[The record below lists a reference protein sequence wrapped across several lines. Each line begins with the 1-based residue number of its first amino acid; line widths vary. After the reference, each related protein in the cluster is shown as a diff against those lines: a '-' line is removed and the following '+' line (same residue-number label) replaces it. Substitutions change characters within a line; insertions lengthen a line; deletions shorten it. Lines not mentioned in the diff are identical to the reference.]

1 MLFYFIYENSEDTL
15 LLEHPFFSLKYN
27 NKKNILL
34 IKAHTARLTL
44 NHYWQVRDCGL
55 IGRSDQSK
63 HIGFNNNSPR

>member
-1 MLFYFIYENSEDTL
+1 MLFYFENSEDTL

-44 NHYWQVRDCGL
+44 NHYWQFRDC
-55 IGRSDQSK
+55 
-63 HIGFNNNSPR
+63 